1 MANDSDITKC
11 EQELSKLYEEMNNLI
26 FRIAG
31 ISDVEL
37 KSIVQEEYLHLEETI
52 NNKKEELKKLILPS
66 LIKDIYKDFITFY
79 TRQFRIVDTLAEAL
93 VGQLDLLDLCKKL
106 RIRPITTLH
115 QRRELVLLL
124 KEINA
129 KLLVLDYESNI
140 IDTIGLNTEHIYT
153 VYIPIFSKIQK
164 INFHKLAVHII

>member
-1 MANDSDITKC
+1 METDANIIKC

-31 ISDVEL
+31 ISDIEI

-52 NNKKEELKKLILPS
+52 NGKKEELKGLILPAI
-66 LIKDIYKDFITFY
+66 IKDMYKDFITFY
-79 TRQFRIVDTLAEAL
+79 TKQFRIVDTLAEAL
-93 VGQLDLLDLCKKL
+93 VNQIDLLELCNVL
-106 RIRPITTLH
+106 RLRPIVTLH

-129 KLLVLDYESNI
+129 KLIVLDYESNVV
-140 IDTIGLNTEHIYT
+140 DTIGLNTKHIYT